1 MPTSYLRDRLGEL
14 DSEQSRTLR
23 SLSAARNQLANAQ
36 DEQTRQIFTNVVQ
49 QLSSQ
54 VEQTGRQ
61 RQNVITALDGPET
74 VLRANREATLRDQ
87 ERLFRD
93 ADSAS
98 LRSLADSQRLD
109 QQRAFSDAESAS
121 LRSLDQAAESASL
134 RSLADNQRL
143 DQDRLFRE
151 ADAQSL
157 RNLEEQNQRV
167 VELTKNPNDWRCKIK
182 LAQSATYL
190 YKSDDSSVGIL
201 TPLRET
207 DGVVFPYI
215 PTIQTNYTANYTS
228 QQLVHSNWM
237 GHFYQGS
244 SVGNISV
251 SGLFTAQDTREAQY
265 VLAVI
270 HFFKSASKMFYGQ
283 DFERGAPPP
292 VLFLSAFGEHQ
303 FNNTPCLLS
312 DFNYSLP
319 ADVNYIPTLSSESVS
334 LTGNNESGRSP
345 KGLFE
350 SISPV
355 LGRLASAGLRKG
367 ANEPPAPVVER
378 SFERP
383 RAPVVERSFSSD
395 PLGDF
400 ISNLPGLQTPPP
412 SSVISSS
419 VSSSV
424 NAPTT
429 SISYVPT
436 KIEINITLIPL
447 QNREQM
453 SKEFS
458 LSDYASG
465 KLITR
470 GFY

>member
-14 DSEQSRTLR
+14 DSEQARTLR
-23 SLSAARNQLANAQ
+23 SLSSARNQLANAQ

-98 LRSLADSQRLD
+98 LRSLSDSQRLD
-109 QQRAFSDAESAS
+109 QQRAFSD
-121 LRSLDQAAESASL
+121 AESASL

-157 RNLEEQNQRV
+157 RNLEEQTQRV

-182 LAQSATYL
+182 LAPSATYL

-207 DGVVFPYI
+207 DGVVFPYT
-215 PTIQTNYTANYTS
+215 PSIQTHYTANYTS

-244 SVGNISV
+244 SVGDISV

-292 VLFLSAFGEHQ
+292 VLFLSAFGEHHY
-303 FNNTPCLLS
+303 NNMPCLLK

-334 LTGNNESGRSP
+334 ITGNNESGRSP

-350 SISPV
+350 SISPA

-400 ISNLPGLQTPPP
+400 ISNLPGLQSPPP

-436 KIEINITLIPL
+436 KLEITIALIPL

-458 LSDYASG
+458 LRDYASG